1 MGETSMTTDRDP
13 ATIAR
18 SIIDANSYMT
28 LGTADE
34 RGVPWVTPVWFAPEG
49 YREFFWVSKPGARH
63 SRNLTAR
70 SQLAI
75 VIFDSQTPINTGTG
89 VYMAAEAQEVEDQA
103 EIEHGMDVVSRR
115 SQEQGAREWTPD
127 DVTGAVTLRL
137 YRATPAEQFLG
148 VNDER
153 ISVDLG

>member
-1 MGETSMTTDRDP
+1 MTTERDP

-63 SRNLTAR
+63 SRNLSVR
-70 SQLAI
+70 SQLGI

-89 VYMAAEAQEVEDQA
+89 VYMAAEAQEVEDEA
-103 EIEHGMDVVSRR
+103 EIEHGMDVFSRQ
-115 SQEQGAREWTPD
+115 SQQQGARKWTSD
-127 DVTGAVTLRL
+127 HVTGAVTLRL
-137 YRATPAEQFLG
+137 YRATATEQFLG